1 MSTKLKKQNQWIANY
16 YFRLFELT
24 KVSLHE
30 ISKIVEPEYKER
42 KVERHTLKEYIEFLG
57 TDAAAELFGCP
68 VATVKSWRYGHRQ
81 PTVKQAKLIIKATGG
96 KLDFESIYGP
106 VDEIE
111 V

>member
-1 MSTKLKKQNQWIANY
+1 MSTKLQKQNQWIANY

-57 TDAAAELFGCP
+57 TDAAG
-68 VATVKSWRYGHRQ
+68 KI
-81 PTVKQAKLIIKATGG
+81 LITARKKIP
-96 KLDFESIYGP
+96 I
-106 VDEIE
+106 
-111 V
+111 